1 MRILVVGA
9 GALGGYYGGRLI
21 AAGRDVTFLVRP
33 RRAAELA
40 QHGLAIRS
48 PHGDVDLGTPRHLV
62 SEAIE
67 APYDLVLFTPK
78 AYDLDGAIASTAPA
92 VGPRT
97 VVLPVLNG
105 MRHIEALQAAFG
117 PAAVLGGLCLIPATL
132 ESPGVV
138 RHLGPAH
145 GLTYG
150 EIEGGRSPRTEAIAE
165 LFAGANFD
173 AVLSEHVML
182 EMWEKWVLLASLAG
196 ITCLMGGSVGE
207 IATAGGAD
215 LAATLLDEC
224 AAIAAAAGHTP
235 RPEAIARMRGALTDP
250 ASPITAS
257 MLRDLQR
264 GAPVEVE
271 HVIADLLHR
280 RPDGA
285 APPVSVLQAALV
297 RLLVYERQRLAR
309 TAP

>member
-40 QHGLAIRS
+40 QHGLVIRS

-67 APYDLVLFTPK
+67 APYDLILFTPK
-78 AYDLDGAIASTAPA
+78 AYDLEGAVASVAPA

-97 VVLPVLNG
+97 TILPVLNG
-105 MRHIEALQAAFG
+105 MRHIDALQAAFG

-145 GLTYG
+145 GLTFG
-150 EIEGGRSPRTEAIAE
+150 EIEGGRSPRTEAIAA
-165 LFAGANFD
+165 LFQGATFD
-173 AVLSEHVML
+173 STLSEHVML
-182 EMWEKWVLLASLAG
+182 EMWEKWTLLATLAG
-196 ITCLMGGSVGE
+196 ITCVMQASVGE
-207 IATAGGAD
+207 IATLGGAD
-215 LAATLLDEC
+215 LTGALLDEC
-224 AAIAAAAGHTP
+224 AAIAAGAGFSP
-235 RPEAIARMRGALTDP
+235 RPDALARMRAVLTDP
-250 ASPITAS
+250 AAPTTAS
-257 MLRDLQR
+257 MMRDMQR

-271 HVIADLLHR
+271 HVIADLLRR
-280 RPDGA
+280 RPPEG
-285 APPVSVLQAALV
+285 APPVSVLHLALV
-297 RLLVYERQRLAR
+297 RLQIYERQRLAK
-309 TAP
+309 AA